1 MLNFCLPI
9 WCQAGVLPMPSASDV
24 LQAARSLEASLLLS
38 LDFSWS
44 NRVRPTY
51 MWPSVFFRLDT
62 GDKAI

>member
-1 MLNFCLPI
+1 
-9 WCQAGVLPMPSASDV
+9 MPSASDV